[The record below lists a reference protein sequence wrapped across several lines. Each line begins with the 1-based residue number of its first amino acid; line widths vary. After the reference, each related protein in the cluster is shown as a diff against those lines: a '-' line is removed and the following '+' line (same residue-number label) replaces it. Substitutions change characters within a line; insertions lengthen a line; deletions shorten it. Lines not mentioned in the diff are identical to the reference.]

1 MKKREEVFLLYVLF
15 CLDKLVKARIERWKL
30 VHADCTNDRDNPP
43 FGETHIMGGES

>member
-30 VHADCTNDRDNPP
+30 VHADCPNDR
-43 FGETHIMGGES
+43 GETHIMGGES